1 MRDSGTRAARV
12 QTPRQRLEWTS
23 ATQGKCGPEPHSRRT
38 RARAA
43 HPSHSPPH
51 RCGATRRLHT
61 DKCAALEPSGSA
73 ELRVVEAHPLVSSVL
88 YLSDHGGPTAVFDQ
102 TLEQAGQCGARDD
115 APTGAVPRPDA
126 AAQVLVCAP
135 ERGRLLL
142 FDGRLLHAVLH
153 RPGGVAHGL
162 RRTLL
167 VNWWAD
173 RPPGVADAPRDFS
186 CACTDAATVASPR
199 AHVPERAQ
207 RPTVVP
213 LHAAARAAAPVER
226 FFADVRDHWIA
237 QRAPCEVAQAY
248 ASSERAG
255 RAPILLA
262 LYDGGGDERDEGGV
276 PAPAAAAPG
285 VGPDARI
292 AWVVARRGLALSTTD
307 SATSARELRAIW
319 PP

>member
-207 RPTVVP
+207 RPTVCLLYTSP
-213 LHAAARAAAPVER
+213 SP
-226 FFADVRDHWIA
+226 RD
-237 QRAPCEVAQAY
+237 
-248 ASSERAG
+248 
-255 RAPILLA
+255 
-262 LYDGGGDERDEGGV
+262 
-276 PAPAAAAPG
+276 
-285 VGPDARI
+285 
-292 AWVVARRGLALSTTD
+292 
-307 SATSARELRAIW
+307 
-319 PP
+319 